1 MASIKCG
8 SCHER
13 HTSVDEVRACYGK
26 AGRPIEASVPQAL
39 AYRHDPTGP
48 SADQAPAQARI
59 VPNATYTVIFDED
72 GDAYR
77 TLRLRDDFRDN
88 GPEGAQVVEYLSGSD
103 NELDFTGCA
112 FLEGARLRVWKRY
125 RGGELQRELEEAVQV
140 LLGTQDDERPGTD
153 PIGEAREAYALMS
166 GRCSACGRKLTVPAS
181 LHRGMGPDCAERWGV
196 A

>member
-1 MASIKCG
+1 MARIKCG

-13 HTSVDEVRACYGK
+13 HASVDEVRACYGQAK
-26 AGRPIEASVPQAL
+26 PASVSAPVQE
-39 AYRHDPTGP
+39 RHDPTGP
-48 SADQAPAQARI
+48 SAEQAPSQARI
-59 VPNATYTVIFDED
+59 VENGTYTIVFDED

-77 TLRLRDDFRDN
+77 TLRLRNDFRDN
-88 GPEGAQVVEYLSGSD
+88 GPEGAQVVEYLSGPD

-112 FLEGARLRVWKRY
+112 FLEGARLRVWKRH
-125 RGGELQRELEEAVQV
+125 RGGELQRELEDAVRALV
-140 LLGTQDDERPGTD
+140 SGDVD
-153 PIGEAREAYALMS
+153 PGEAREAYAIRS